1 MKRLFLFLLTA
12 VCLFG
17 QSQNV
22 TVIPS
27 PGSGGMNT
35 GTFST
40 QGINYYLGKTGTT
53 WDFSQ
58 VTLILP
64 NSLAFV
70 SSITAGAG
78 INVSQS
84 TGAVTISN
92 TGVLAITP
100 GSGITESIVGGT
112 VTLNNSGVLAITAGN
127 GISVSGTQAN
137 ITINATSSSSGTVT
151 SVSAVGQ
158 NGIGAVVTTP
168 NTTPVITLNLG
179 AITPSSVTTGGLAT
193 VGSLRTSNL
202 TGYLYGNGASNVT
215 ASTTIP
221 AASVSGLAT
230 VATTGNYN
238 DLIGKPT
245 LNAGTVTSV
254 AGTGS
259 VNGITLT
266 GNVTSSGSLTLGGT
280 LSGISNSQLTNNS
293 ITVTAG
299 NGLSGGGSVALGG
312 STTLTNAGVTNIVA
326 GTGITVNA
334 ATGSVT
340 INSTA
345 TGGVSSIAGTT
356 NQVIA
361 SASTGAVTL
370 SLPQSIATSSTPQFA
385 RMGLGIGA
393 DPGVGLLDYFQ
404 PTAGGQDG
412 LEVVGFWNVS
422 GNNQSYTNGYFQSG
436 VFDGSYT
443 GITYYNVFLGH
454 GSMTGTA
461 PANSYQL
468 YIEALIAGTNKYAIY
483 QAGTGDTNF
492 FAGPTSVPSLTV
504 TGNTGYMYANGSSQV
519 TASSTI
525 PTTALSG
532 TITNAQ
538 LTNNSIT
545 VTAGTGLS
553 GGGTVALGGTITLT
567 STASGGTVTTVSVSP
582 NSGVTAGVTNPTTT
596 PAISIGL
603 GNITPTSVS
612 TGALTATGTTT
623 LATSLSGV
631 LKSTSGVVSVATAN
645 TDYLPATTGN
655 SSQLL
660 GSNGSGGLSNISVGS
675 GLTLSGGVLT
685 SSGGGGGVTTIANG
699 GTGAT
704 TANGAV
710 VNLQPGSLAVTESS
724 GAITL
729 NWAAAPIQRTVLN
742 ANATVSFSNA
752 NEGQSITA
760 WFTNNSTSYTVSWPS
775 VYWAGSSI
783 PVMTPS
789 STDSYKLTYI
799 NGNYYGQAI
808 QNYTNVLAVTYL
820 IVGGGGSGGNGTPGV
835 CWGGGGG
842 GGGLQSGTANE
853 ALGTTYTIVVGSG
866 GTGSATAG
874 VTNSGTSSSAFG
886 ITAGGG
892 VGGNAYSTAYGG
904 NSGSPQNN
912 LGALQGVN
920 PGGGGAGAGGNASG
934 TNGSNGLTNS
944 ITGTSLYYAGGGG
957 SGGDATI
964 GSGGLGGGG
973 TGAKSLG
980 TPTSGS
986 ANTGGGGGG
995 KRGDDAPA
1003 AGSGGSGVVIISSLR
1018 TAASTTG
1025 SPTVTTSGSYTI
1037 YTFTG
1042 GGTITF

>member
-64 NSLAFV
+64 SSLAFV
-70 SSITAGAG
+70 STITAGAG

-100 GSGITESIVGGT
+100 GSGITESINGGT

-299 NGLSGGGSVALGG
+299 SGLSGGGSVALGG

-370 SLPQSIATSSTPQFA
+370 SLPQSIATTSSPQFA
-385 RMGLGIGA
+385 SMALGTTVYANTGLLVASSPTGSSQIGA
-393 DPGVGLLDYFQ
+393 Q
-404 PTAGGQDG
+404 ISPTFASSS
-412 LEVVGFWNVS
+412 S
-422 GNNQSYTNGYFQSG
+422 GTYTNVWDFPQFTGAGTSLTYINHRLGTPVVTSFT
-436 VFDGSYT
+436 GS
-443 GITYYNVFLGH
+443 ITN
-454 GSMTGTA
+454 A
-461 PANSYQL
+461 YQL
-468 YIEALIAGTNKYAIY
+468 YIDAGPTATFKYGIY
-483 QAGTGDTNF
+483 QNGTEPNY
-492 FAGPTSVPSLTV
+492 FAGPVTVPAFTATGTTTLATSLT
-504 TGNTGYMYANGSSQV
+504 GYLSASSGV
-519 TASSTI
+519 VSASSTI

-538 LTNNSIT
+538 LANSSIT
-545 VTAGTGLS
+545 IAG
-553 GGGTVALGGTITLT
+553 T
-567 STASGGTVTTVSVSP
+567 STAWFFHCTM
-582 NSGVTAGVTNPTTT
+582 
-596 PAISIGL
+596 L
-603 GNITPTSVS
+603 Q
-612 TGALTATGTTT
+612 
-623 LATSLSGV
+623 
-631 LKSTSGVVSVATAN
+631 STS
-645 TDYLPATTGN
+645 
-655 SSQLL
+655 
-660 GSNGSGGLSNISVGS
+660 
-675 GLTLSGGVLT
+675 
-685 SSGGGGGVTTIANG
+685 
-699 GTGAT
+699 
-704 TANGAV
+704 
-710 VNLQPGSLAVTESS
+710 
-724 GAITL
+724 
-729 NWAAAPIQRTVLN
+729 
-742 ANATVSFSNA
+742 
-752 NEGQSITA
+752 
-760 WFTNNSTSYTVSWPS
+760 
-775 VYWAGSSI
+775 
-783 PVMTPS
+783 
-789 STDSYKLTYI
+789 
-799 NGNYYGQAI
+799 
-808 QNYTNVLAVTYL
+808 
-820 IVGGGGSGGNGTPGV
+820 
-835 CWGGGGG
+835 
-842 GGGLQSGTANE
+842 
-853 ALGTTYTIVVGSG
+853 
-866 GTGSATAG
+866 
-874 VTNSGTSSSAFG
+874 
-886 ITAGGG
+886 
-892 VGGNAYSTAYGG
+892 
-904 NSGSPQNN
+904 
-912 LGALQGVN
+912 
-920 PGGGGAGAGGNASG
+920 
-934 TNGSNGLTNS
+934 
-944 ITGTSLYYAGGGG
+944 
-957 SGGDATI
+957 
-964 GSGGLGGGG
+964 
-973 TGAKSLG
+973 
-980 TPTSGS
+980 
-986 ANTGGGGGG
+986 
-995 KRGDDAPA
+995 
-1003 AGSGGSGVVIISSLR
+1003 
-1018 TAASTTG
+1018 
-1025 SPTVTTSGSYTI
+1025 
-1037 YTFTG
+1037 
-1042 GGTITF
+1042 